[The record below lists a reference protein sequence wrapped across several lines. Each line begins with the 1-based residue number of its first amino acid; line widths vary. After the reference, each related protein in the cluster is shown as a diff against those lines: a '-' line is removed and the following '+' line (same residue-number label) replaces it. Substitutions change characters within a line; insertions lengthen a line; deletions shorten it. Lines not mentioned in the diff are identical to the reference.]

1 MDNNLQKQLVF
12 IENLNKLLKEIQQK
26 KPFNYNVV
34 FGKNSEF
41 RKHNTLLQLKL
52 KALLMEEK
60 YAIFLWDVIH
70 NIIQKDIGKVYRK
83 YERNERLYRQM
94 ISQMDKFMP
103 SFEYEPL
110 VLSPQP
116 ETSNEEKDRGFTN
129 GARPSNTRVVEEP

>member
-70 NIIQKDIGKVYRK
+70 NII
-83 YERNERLYRQM
+83 
-94 ISQMDKFMP
+94 
-103 SFEYEPL
+103 
-110 VLSPQP
+110 
-116 ETSNEEKDRGFTN
+116 
-129 GARPSNTRVVEEP
+129 